1 MASRMR
7 FRVGS
12 RESGGPRRSGGPGGS
27 TRRVVA
33 AGAVAALGLAA
44 CGSSGGTTAATP
56 SATVVASSPTSAA
69 SGSALATTVPPS
81 TGAGSTPTGAATGP
95 GSTATAASTGTPT
108 TSTAAVAAGSTW
120 PGYHADAARTGAV
133 AAIPSL
139 EPATRA
145 WSADLGAAVF
155 GQPVVAGGHVIAAT
169 EGNRVVA
176 LDPAT
181 GRQVWAVT
189 LGTPLTDVDA
199 VAGCGNI
206 DPLGITS
213 TPVVD
218 PATGTV
224 YVVGEVSD
232 GNGAVHH
239 QLTGLDVATGA
250 VRLSEGVDP
259 PLPAGEEAVNLLQR
273 ASLALA
279 NGRVYVSYGGNS
291 GDCGHYHGWV
301 VGVMATGAPQ
311 LVSFEVAADGE
322 GGAIWQ
328 SGGAPAVDAR
338 GHLYVTTGNANPDP
352 PQGGPDP
359 KQDTESV
366 VELTPELTR
375 VAAFKDRVA
384 GGDEDLSTSSPVLLP
399 DGTVFVTG
407 KTEIGFVLR
416 QGTLAQV
423 ATIPDVCG
431 SDPDGGPAYDRA
443 DDRLFVP
450 CRDGGI
456 QVVDLATHTLGPL
469 LPGANGAPILVGT
482 RVWAADYH
490 EGTLTEYDAASGRTL
505 QTVSVGTTLPHFA
518 SPSAALG
525 LLLIGTDH
533 GVTAFR

>member
-1 MASRMR
+1 MASRHGTTR
-7 FRVGS
+7 GGRG
-12 RESGGPRRSGGPGGS
+12 SGGLRTPGRPGRPGGP
-27 TRRVVA
+27 TRRVAVA

-56 SATVVASSPTSAA
+56 SASAVAPASTSAA
-69 SGSALATTVPPS
+69 AGTVPPTTGAGASS
-81 TGAGSTPTGAATGP
+81 TGATAGPTA
-95 GSTATAASTGTPT
+95 TATAAANPA
-108 TSTAAVAAGSTW
+108 TSPAAVGAASTW

-133 AAIPSL
+133 AAIPAL
-139 EPATRA
+139 DPATRA
-145 WSADLGAAVF
+145 WSVDLGAAVF
-155 GQPVVAGGHVIAAT
+155 GQPVAAGGHVIAAT

-181 GRQVWAVT
+181 GRQVWAVS

-199 VAGCGNI
+199 AAGCGNI

-232 GNGAVHH
+232 GGGAVHH

-250 VRLSEGVDP
+250 VRLSEPVDP
-259 PLPAGEEAVNLLQR
+259 PLPDGEKAVNLLQR

-291 GDCGHYHGWV
+291 GDCGSYHGWV
-301 VGVMATGAPQ
+301 VGVMATGAPR

-328 SGGAPAVDAR
+328 SGGAPAVDAQ

-366 VELTPELTR
+366 VELTPDLTR

-399 DGTVFVTG
+399 DGTVFATG
-407 KTEIGFVLR
+407 KTEIGFLLR

-423 ATIPDVCG
+423 AAIPDVCG

-456 QVVDLATHTLGPL
+456 QVVELSSRRLGPL
-469 LPGANGAPILVGT
+469 LSGANGAPILVGT
-482 RVWAADYH
+482 RVWAAQYP
-490 EGTLTEYDAASGRTL
+490 EGSLTEYDAASGRTL

>member
-1 MASRMR
+1 MASRHGTTR
-7 FRVGS
+7 GS
-12 RESGGPRRSGGPGGS
+12 SGSGRPGTSGAPGRS
-27 TRRVVA
+27 TRRVAAA

-44 CGSSGGTTAATP
+44 CGSSGATTAATP
-56 SATVVASSPTSAA
+56 SATVIASAPPSAA
-69 SGSALATTVPPS
+69 STAVPSTTGADSTS
-81 TGAGSTPTGAATGP
+81 TGATTGP
-95 GSTATAASTGTPT
+95 GSTATTATTTTTTGAPT
-108 TSTAAVAAGSTW
+108 SSTAAVAAGSTW

-139 EPATRA
+139 DPATRA

-155 GQPVVAGGHVIAAT
+155 GQPVAAGGHVIAAT

-181 GRQVWAVT
+181 GRQVWAVS

-218 PATGTV
+218 PTTGTV

-232 GNGAVHH
+232 GDGVVHH

-250 VRLSEGVDP
+250 VRLSEPVDP
-259 PLPAGEEAVNLLQR
+259 PLPAGETAVNLLQR
-273 ASLALA
+273 TSLALA
-279 NGRVYVSYGGNS
+279 DGRVYVSYGGNS

-301 VGVMATGAPQ
+301 VGVMATGAPRR
-311 LVSFEVAADGE
+311 VSFEVASDGE

-399 DGTVFVTG
+399 DGTVYVTG
-407 KTEIGFVLR
+407 KTEIGFLLR

-456 QVVDLATHTLGPL
+456 QVVDLATRRLGPL

-482 RVWAADYH
+482 RVWAAQYP
-490 EGTLTEYDAASGRTL
+490 EGMLTEYDAASGRTL

-525 LLLIGTDH
+525 LLLVGTDH